1 MKRKTNPLRRRQS
14 QESNSKSTSSREL
27 SNPNKKVTKK
37 LVKQECSLDQNNELE
52 AAGTSVYHHHSASVN
67 AHSSS
72 IHSNDTLLKRGILK
86 PSIVVGGPNLPSI
99 KLLSNPYINEEAS
112 FDNTSIGEIP
122 VDSSQHHHF
131 SMGKVTLKL
140 PTSNSALPRLSPIYN
155 QTDHSDDIMNFV
167 SSTS

>member
-27 SNPNKKVTKK
+27 SNPNKKVIKK

-86 PSIVVGGPNLPSI
+86 PSILGGPNLP
-99 KLLSNPYINEEAS
+99 
-112 FDNTSIGEIP
+112 
-122 VDSSQHHHF
+122 
-131 SMGKVTLKL
+131 
-140 PTSNSALPRLSPIYN
+140 
-155 QTDHSDDIMNFV
+155 
-167 SSTS
+167 